1 MKVLRR
7 NAQQEQQQQQRKGS
21 AQGAAQPAA
30 KPTSSSRPGIK
41 IVSRAAVASAPV
53 KAGPSQ
59 EEIESRKVAKLL
71 KQLAAAL
78 GPSHSITPFCDGSND
93 LDTIV
98 GAMGFASIQTSSLLA
113 RLTAAADDLGSADA
127 REAALLTYKQLCQCV
142 GRAAEP
148 YVLQL
153 LPLLLERLADR
164 SADVR
169 EAGSATAKAVV
180 AVLSPPAVE
189 LVLPSE

>member
-7 NAQQEQQQQQRKGS
+7 NAQQQQQQQSKGS
-21 AQGAAQPAA
+21 AQASAKPAA
-30 KPTSSSRPGIK
+30 KPTPSSRPGIK
-41 IVSRAAVASAPV
+41 IVSRAAAPSAPV
-53 KAGPSQ
+53 KTGPSQ
-59 EEIESRKVAKLL
+59 EEVESRKVAKLL

-93 LDTIV
+93 IDTIV
-98 GAMGFASIQTSSLLA
+98 GAMGFASIQTSGLLPK
-113 RLTAAADDLGSADA
+113 LTAAADDLGNADA
-127 REAALLTYKQLCQCV
+127 REAALLAYKQLIQCV

-153 LPLLLERLADR
+153 LPMLLERLADR

-169 EAGSATAKAVV
+169 DAAATTATAVA

-189 LVLPSE
+189 LVLPSKS